1 MKEMFDSESG
11 VSNTEMQVVDLPND
25 EDFMARQVR
34 PREIATEI
42 SGMLRLANAFVQ
54 RPETILQEL
63 VEISVAMCGADSA
76 GVTLEEAISIGET
89 QFRWIATAGK
99 YAGFLNAVL
108 PRFYSPCGT
117 CLDRGQPQLFRVPK
131 AYLDMIGVEAPPVTD
146 GILIPWE
153 ADGARG
159 TLWVLAH
166 GPYQRFDREDYRTMQ
181 RLSDFTAIAVRHQR
195 QQADLLRKTAA
206 AAAAAMAN
214 QLAHQINNPLQG
226 LMQTVFL
233 AGQGGKQVDIFAHQ
247 AMQDL
252 TRLSALIQQL
262 LNPPS
267 DSASLHAGSPEDS
280 LTTTATPTPGDLR
293 GRDVPSARL

>member
-1 MKEMFDSESG
+1 MFDSALGMSK
-11 VSNTEMQVVDLPND
+11 TEMQVVDLPRD
-25 EDFMARQVR
+25 EDFMARPVR
-34 PREIATEI
+34 ARETALEI
-42 SGMLRLANAFVQ
+42 SGMLSVANAFAQ
-54 RPETILQEL
+54 RPEKILQEL
-63 VEISVAMCGADSA
+63 VEVSVALCGADSA
-76 GVTLEEAISIGET
+76 GVSLEEPTNDGET

-131 AYLDMIGVEAPPVTD
+131 AYLDMIGVDAPPVTD

-153 ADGARG
+153 ADGMRG

-166 GPYQRFDREDYRTMQ
+166 GPFQRFDREDYRMMQ
-181 RLSDFTAIAVRHQR
+181 RLSDFAAIAVRHQR

-233 AGQGGKQVDIFAHQ
+233 AGQGGTKVDIFANQ

-252 TRLSALIQQL
+252 TRLSELIKQL
-262 LNPPS
+262 LDPFS
-267 DSASLHAGSPEDS
+267 GRASSQANSSGDS
-280 LTTTATPTPGDLR
+280 LATLSPPAPDLGGQDLPG
-293 GRDVPSARL
+293 ARL